1 MKRVSSKSTT
11 GVRGGGGV
19 VKYKIHTHTFDTYR
33 ELQLELIK
41 VT

>member
-19 VKYKIHTHTFDTYR
+19 VKYKIHTFDTYR